1 MCPPPGLNRVKLL
14 SQQVPTFIF
23 CCDRGSATQHSCVHL
38 NKLPNT
44 MLGRKSCMRTA
55 EEMLT
60 IKKFIVYV
68 LVLKL

>member
-1 MCPPPGLNRVKLL
+1 MCPPRLFRVQLL
-14 SQQVPTFIF
+14 SQQVPKFLF
-23 CCDRGSATQHSCVHL
+23 CCDRGSVTQHSSVHF

-68 LVLKL
+68 LVFKL